1 MFGNRVTRKCH
12 NVKILL
18 KDMTRHL
25 AAAMRSS
32 SSSIYFLFSIIIE
45 QLLNMCLTNH
55 FAYGQEALMS
65 FFLAGKGVGVGLSLA
80 MNKNDVVHEF

>member
-1 MFGNRVTRKCH
+1 MSQCKDTSQRYDKTPGSCH
-12 NVKILL
+12 AEFIL
-18 KDMTRHL
+18 
-25 AAAMRSS
+25 
-32 SSSIYFLFSIIIE
+32 INIFLFSIIIK

>member
-1 MFGNRVTRKCH
+1 M
-12 NVKILL
+12 
-18 KDMTRHL
+18 
-25 AAAMRSS
+25 
-32 SSSIYFLFSIIIE
+32 IE